1 MEHFRV
7 LSPRL
12 VGRPF
17 IREIIPLP
25 GPPISQSFPRTQR
38 IQRIRQMYG
47 DTMKIFSVIFHPGVS
62 VFHGSAIVIGRLAQ
76 RLNEITLPLQ
86 DFG

>member
-7 LSPRL
+7 LFPRL

-17 IREIIPLP
+17 IREILPLP
-25 GPPISQSFPRTQR
+25 GPPISQGFPRTRR
-38 IQRIRQMYG
+38 IQRIRQVYG
-47 DTMKIFSVIFHPGVS
+47 DAMKIFSVNFHPGVS
-62 VFHGSAIVIGRLAQ
+62 GYHGSAIVGGRLAQ
-76 RLNEITLPLQ
+76 RLNEVTRPLQ